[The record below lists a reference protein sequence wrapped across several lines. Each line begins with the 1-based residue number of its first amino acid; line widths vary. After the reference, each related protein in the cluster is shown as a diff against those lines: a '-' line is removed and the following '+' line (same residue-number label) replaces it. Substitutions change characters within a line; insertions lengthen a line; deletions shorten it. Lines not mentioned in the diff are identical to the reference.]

1 MANGSA
7 QQLYGSNISSNIGEA
22 LEARTKDPLWF
33 LARQWQSGEFEA
45 ANGGRL
51 AYLTVTTRENPLET
65 VTIGGSGS
73 AVNLDDPLEELIE
86 RESASGDAPAWQSE
100 ALEYAFGAET
110 AAHRLSAHHY
120 AGRALDWYNF
130 DVAAAKQAVAPAPV
144 TRQMTP
150 TQLYF
155 PGAPSPRWWR
165 FEDGDA
171 SFDEPTDP
179 EPNALSMLLPEFF
192 YADIANWYVLPVP
205 MTAGGVREVVS
216 VTAVDSFGIVA
227 DLPPVDQSSGQWR
240 VFVLD
245 GAEGTDAKALSGQFL
260 FAPNIALD
268 ILYNDEIE
276 DVRFIRDED
285 ASLVWAA
292 ELRYR
297 TPSGETVIN
306 GDGQP
311 LPSAAAAGEDGLPRF
326 RLNIRHAGILD
337 PLRAT
342 QERARFSSGGRD
354 PPSSRAHQR
363 GGDPS
368 RPAIPVKG
376 RCRIGSA
383 ERGRGASIGLEG
395 AADRPLCPR
404 QRRPAAFLGRTPQ
417 GGRAANNPAE
427 PQIRLS
433 RTLI

>member
-45 ANGGRL
+45 VNGGRL
-51 AYLTVTTRENPLET
+51 AYLTVTTRESPLET
-65 VTIGGSGS
+65 VTVGGSGI
-73 AVNLDDPLEELIE
+73 AVNVDDPLEELIE
-86 RESASGDAPAWQSE
+86 RESASGDAPAWQTE
-100 ALEYAFGAET
+100 ALEYAFDAET
-110 AAHRLSAHHY
+110 AAHRLSARNY

-130 DVAAAKQAVAPAPV
+130 DLSATKQATVPAPV

-155 PGAPSPRWWR
+155 PGAPNPRWWR

-171 SFDEPTDP
+171 SFDEPADP

-205 MTAGGVREVVS
+205 MTAGSVREVVS
-216 VTAVDSFGIVA
+216 VTAVDSFGIVT

-245 GAEGTDAKALSGQFL
+245 GAEGTNAKALGGQFL
-260 FAPNIALD
+260 FAPNVVLD
-268 ILYNDEIE
+268 VLYNDEIE

-285 ASLVWAA
+285 ASLVWAI

-306 GDGQP
+306 GDGQS
-311 LPSAAAAGEDGLPRF
+311 LPPAAAAGEEGLPRF
-326 RLNIRHAGILD
+326 RLKSDMPEYWIPYVPRKNAPGSPLAGEIH
-337 PLRAT
+337 LR
-342 QERARFSSGGRD
+342 RARTN
-354 PPSSRAHQR
+354 
-363 GGDPS
+363 
-368 RPAIPVKG
+368 
-376 RCRIGSA
+376 
-383 ERGRGASIGLEG
+383 E
-395 AADRPLCPR
+395 AA
-404 QRRPAAFLGRTPQ
+404 T
-417 GGRAANNPAE
+417 RAAPQYRSKIVAE
-427 PQIRLS
+427 SVRLNEEEVPRS
-433 RTLI
+433 GLRVRRIARYARGSDGRQHFWVGRLKEPGQRTTLPNLRFDYLER